1 MEEHSTLTAGVRKK
15 GRKPGSIPRPAPE
28 ILADLESQLQKL
40 TARYEE
46 KSKKLHSRISKLRQ
60 KTQLDDLI
68 KNSSDVN
75 YDEMSEDQLRLHVRA
90 LSEILS
96 KRKA

>member
-1 MEEHSTLTAGVRKK
+1 MTAGGKKK
-15 GRKPGSIPRPAPE
+15 GRKPGSTPRPAPE
-28 ILADLESQLQKL
+28 ILLDLESQLQKL

-46 KSKKLHSRISKLRQ
+46 KSKKLFSRISKLRQ
-60 KTQLDDLI
+60 KAQLEDLI

-75 YDEMSEDQLRLHVRA
+75 YDEMSEEQLRLHVKA